1 MPQRSGDPVELFV
14 KAIRTALIIPPGRSQ
29 RDLCTDLGCTIGSLS
44 KYLRGEVH
52 PTKVGFEIQAKLAGV
67 LGHSIDEL
75 HRYYETGEWTSDLT
89 LDDVTGWLQSTAG
102 TEDFPAIMQSLAA
115 ASARMGKPPAEP
127 IAVKPEPYTWP
138 MEALQEAGITDK
150 LRERMGLGNEVLK
163 ELTLN
168 GAFDDELVE
177 AFSVATNLDEGEVR
191 QAFTDRVPIT

>member
-1 MPQRSGDPVELFV
+1 MARSSDTAVDLFV

-29 RDLCTDLGCTIGSLS
+29 RDLCADLGCTIGSLS

-52 PTKVGFEIQAKLAGV
+52 PAKVGFEIQAKLAGV

-75 HRYYETGEWTSDLT
+75 YRYYETGEWTSDLT
-89 LDDVTGWLQSTAG
+89 LDEVTGWLQSSAG
-102 TEDFPAIMQSLAA
+102 AEDFPAIMQSLSVAT
-115 ASARMGKPPAEP
+115 ARIGVPQAEP
-127 IAVKPEPYTWP
+127 EAIKPQPYTWP

-163 ELTLN
+163 ELMLN

-177 AFSVATNLDEGEVR
+177 AFSVATNFDEGEVR
-191 QAFTDRVPIT
+191 RAFIDRVPIA

>member
-1 MPQRSGDPVELFV
+1 
-14 KAIRTALIIPPGRSQ
+14 
-29 RDLCTDLGCTIGSLS
+29 
-44 KYLRGEVH
+44 VH

-75 HRYYETGEWTSDLT
+75 YRYYETGEWTSDLT

-102 TEDFPAIMQSLAA
+102 AEDFPAIMQSLAA

-127 IAVKPEPYTWP
+127 EAIKLEPYTWP

-168 GAFDDELVE
+168 GVFDDELVE
-177 AFSVATNLDEGEVR
+177 AFSVATNLDEKAVR
-191 QAFTDRVPIT
+191 EAFQSRQPIA